1 MATIQEIKSNAALV
15 KNATGIG
22 ENTAERVGG
31 VLTDMTDYLYEKKDE
46 LGTDGNAVMSQQ
58 AVTEAITNTINL
70 TDIDF
75 DEGLIAQ
82 IMFAKSSCRFL
93 VTSNSS
99 TMEDVSVG
107 ILDCF
112 SDNMAHML
120 TQVFTTHYTLPLDG
134 SHTDDKI
141 YKYWRSYHF
150 QGGTS
155 SIPTGTWGEWTLLLE
170 PLTDSDI
177 DEIIPVNTSDN
188 EDDEGGGEDEGGI
201 DNEMIEAIMAK
212 VDQNTTD
219 IASMQENGIKST
231 GNYILINVDDRSSS
245 DDPRNARV
253 VSQSELS
260 AIKDYIDKL
269 ERKYPTQYQFNGS
282 FVVREYISL
291 TGYLDVIYDKMRIY
305 HVDTYYKMTLS
316 TQEINMDRSA
326 ETGKGRMIIKGIEFA
341 FDASDIPSEM
351 TTYVKE
357 VQWDVISVPEQVLSD
372 SGDMKYKN
380 VYKVLTNDGT
390 YKEVSELL
398 GVNIETDGNGDKFL
412 ADNGEYIAM
421 ELPTYTLTV
430 TAVPEDAV
438 IKLNG
443 TEQSS
448 ISVKKGT
455 EVTIEVSLRGY
466 YTITEKVVI
475 NEDITK
481 EITLEQLPE
490 LPTTNREELEDM
502 NVYKVWAMPDSGK
515 AKFDTTS
522 TATIKAYL
530 DDINA
535 GNLALLYMTQPISDE
550 PKIKDYIQMSVISYN
565 ATGFTA
571 IGIYQSD
578 EFVGVGSLS
587 QYFISVKSNGSDG
600 YTATYSLLTV
610 SLGDL
615 NFNAA
620 FNLPR
625 QYRTGISYSGGTYRL
640 SNIDKNDINK
650 FLSEYNNLE
659 EPIPKGRVYLTITT
673 INDVD
678 GSPTEVP
685 FDIYPDVYNKSNI
698 GGSGVV
704 LHGVSRNADT
714 QGRRLELEISGST
727 ESLGYSITKCQYV

>member
-1 MATIQEIKSNAALV
+1 
-15 KNATGIG
+15 
-22 ENTAERVGG
+22 
-31 VLTDMTDYLYEKKDE
+31 
-46 LGTDGNAVMSQQ
+46 
-58 AVTEAITNTINL
+58 
-70 TDIDF
+70 
-75 DEGLIAQ
+75 
-82 IMFAKSSCRFL
+82 
-93 VTSNSS
+93 
-99 TMEDVSVG
+99 
-107 ILDCF
+107 
-112 SDNMAHML
+112 
-120 TQVFTTHYTLPLDG
+120 
-134 SHTDDKI
+134 
-141 YKYWRSYHF
+141 
-150 QGGTS
+150 
-155 SIPTGTWGEWTLLLE
+155 
-170 PLTDSDI
+170 
-177 DEIIPVNTSDN
+177 
-188 EDDEGGGEDEGGI
+188 
-201 DNEMIEAIMAK
+201 MAK

-231 GNYILINVDDRSSS
+231 GNYILINVDGRSSS

-253 VSQSELS
+253 ASQSELS

-282 FVVREYISL
+282 FVVRENISL

-316 TQEINMDRSA
+316 TQEINMDPSA

-430 TAVPEDAV
+430 TAVPENAV

-443 TEQSS
+443 TAQSS
-448 ISVKKGT
+448 ILVKKGT

-625 QYRTGISYSGGTYRL
+625 QYRTGISYSGGVYRL
-640 SNIDKNDINK
+640 SNIDKNDINE

-685 FDIYPDVYNKSNI
+685 FDIYPDTYNKSNI
-698 GGSGVV
+698 GGNGVV
-704 LHGVSRNADT
+704 LHGVSRNADA